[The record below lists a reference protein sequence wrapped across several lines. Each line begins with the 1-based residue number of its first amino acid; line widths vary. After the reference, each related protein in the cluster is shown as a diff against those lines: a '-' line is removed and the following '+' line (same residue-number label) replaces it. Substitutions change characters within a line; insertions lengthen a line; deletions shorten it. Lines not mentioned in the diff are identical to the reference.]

1 MTKCLN
7 CNNNK
12 SSVVGFVVRGVFCD
26 RTTVR
31 GTPPSINDKYPWF
44 VAKNIGRKICLCKD
58 CGLLLSRDVNS
69 NIVGFL
75 TEREYKC
82 YQEDAGRCDRLHKNG
97 YFILQE
103 RHWKHKWK
111 LGNLGLNELKECFN
125 QRRAD
130 VRHLKGHQTTIAGTN
145 ESSIG
150 TRRWASW
157 EGDANFLEDAFNVC
171 EGTNH
176 PSLGG
181 VRSTESTLPLVDNS
195 IIHADIHYARRAR
208 NNHLKHEPSETTLK
222 HEDTIEL
229 LGLACLW
236 RRPNIDE
243 GQCPHADTDAGHY
256 HIVMPMSSEPYELE
270 VFPYTHLT
278 TSRCNKED
286 NIVIRSEKVTLH
298 LRKGQILIFCSN
310 LAHCGGRSRYPSK
323 NMETIKQTIKLK
335 WFTGKNEDQPVA
347 DLSIHAGLQSTLSKQ
362 NIASNYTANATEFIR
377 VIILEEIELKG
388 NAKQKGEY
396 AKMYEHVI
404 NERNKAKKYLIK
416 MKTEGF
422 NANVDMSGGS
432 ATKSFCVC
440 LRDSKKRKINNW
452 ETTNHTSSSNI
463 NNNDGP
469 TITCQPT
476 KRTKQKLDT
485 KSSIS
490 TTEEKKEEEEL
501 VNNCRLLFHFLD
513 DATKAIEELKESK
526 K

>member
-82 YQEDAGRCDRLHKNG
+82 YQEDARCCDSLHKNG

-111 LGNLGLNELKECFN
+111 LGNLGLNELKECFDK
-125 QRRAD
+125 RKAD
-130 VRHLKGHQTTIAGTN
+130 VRNLKGHQTTIAGTN

-181 VRSTESTLPLVDNS
+181 VRSTERTLPLVDNS
-195 IIHADIHYARRAR
+195 FIHADIHYARRAR

-236 RRPNIDE
+236 RRPFIDE

-256 HIVMPMSSEPYELE
+256 HLVMPLSSEDYEIE
-270 VFPYTHLT
+270 VFEYTHLT
-278 TSRCNKED
+278 TLRCNKED
-286 NIVIRSEKVTLH
+286 NIVLRSEKVTLH
-298 LRKGQILIFCSN
+298 LQKGQILIFCSN

-323 NMETIKQTIKLK
+323 NMETIKQTIPGVK

-362 NIASNYTANATEFIR
+362 NISSNYTANATEFIR
-377 VIILEEIELKG
+377 VFILEEIELKG
-388 NAKQKGEY
+388 NAKQKGEAY
-396 AKMYEHVI
+396 AKMYKHVI

-422 NANVDMSGGS
+422 NANIDMSGGS

-440 LRDSKKRKINNW
+440 LRDSKKRKIN
-452 ETTNHTSSSNI
+452 TSSSNI
-463 NNNDGP
+463 NN
-469 TITCQPT
+469 
-476 KRTKQKLDT
+476 K
-485 KSSIS
+485 
-490 TTEEKKEEEEL
+490 EKKEEEEL

-513 DATKAIEELKESK
+513 DATKAIEELKEQRA
-526 K
+526 